1 MARAGTAL
9 LLAALLAA
17 PAAAAT
23 DGLAGLINALRTQGC
38 GDESPQPALRPD
50 ERLDRVADALA
61 AGNALKPSL
70 AAAGYLASRVAT
82 LAVAGAN
89 EAAMAQMVAKS
100 GCADLADPGYRDVGI
115 ALRGRSAWIL
125 LALPLEA
132 PAAADASGVGQRVL
146 ALVNEARG
154 GKRRCGR
161 QRFDAAPPLAG
172 SASLDAAALAHAED
186 MASHSRLGHAGSDGS
201 TAGER
206 AARAGY
212 RWRLVGENVASGQST
227 PEQVVAD
234 WLDSP
239 HHCANLMDPAYADM
253 GVGYAAGPGDVYW
266 AQLFGTPQP

>member
-1 MARAGTAL
+1 VAL

-17 PAAAAT
+17 PAAGAA
-23 DGLAGLINALRTQGC
+23 DGLADRINTLRTRGC
-38 GDESPQPALRPD
+38 GGESPQPALRHD

-61 AGNALKPSL
+61 AGNALENAL
-70 AAAGYLASRVAT
+70 AAAGYRASRVAT
-82 LAVAGAN
+82 LEVTGAN
-89 EAAMAQMVAKS
+89 DAAMAMTLAKS
-100 GCADLADPGYRDVGI
+100 GCGDLADPGYRDVGT
-115 ALRGRSAWIL
+115 ALRGPSAWIL

-132 PAAADASGVGQRVL
+132 PAAADPAGVGHPLQAQVKH
-146 ALVNEARG
+146 ARG
-154 GKRRCGR
+154 EKRRCGR
-161 QRFDAAPPLAG
+161 QKFDAAPPLAA
-172 SASLDAAALAHAED
+172 SAALDAAALAHAED
-186 MASHSRLGHAGSDGS
+186 MASHSLLGHAGSDGS

-239 HHCANLMDPAYADM
+239 HHCANLMDPAYAEM
-253 GVGYAAGPGDVYW
+253 GVGYAAGPGDVFW

>member
-1 MARAGTAL
+1 MTRAGTTL
-9 LLAALLAA
+9 LLACLLAA
-17 PAAAAT
+17 PAAGAT
-23 DGLAGLINALRTQGC
+23 DGLADRVNALRTQGC
-38 GDESPQPALRPD
+38 GDESPQPSLRRD
-50 ERLDRVADALA
+50 ERLDRAAEALA

-82 LAVAGAN
+82 LEVTGASD
-89 EAAMAQMVAKS
+89 AAMEKTLAKNAC
-100 GCADLADPGYRDVGI
+100 GDLADAGYRDYGI
-115 ALRGRSAWIL
+115 ALRGHSAWIL

-154 GKRRCGR
+154 EKRRCGR
-161 QRFDAAPPLAG
+161 QRFDPAPPLTA

-227 PEQVVAD
+227 AEQVVAD

-239 HHCANLMDPAYADM
+239 HHCANLMDPAYAEM

>member
-1 MARAGTAL
+1 MTRAAITQ
-9 LLAALLAA
+9 LLACLLAA

-23 DGLAGLINALRTQGC
+23 DDLADRVNALRTQGC
-38 GDESPQPALRPD
+38 GDESPQPALRRD
-50 ERLDRVADALA
+50 ERLDRVANALA
-61 AGNALKPSL
+61 AGNAVKPSL
-70 AAAGYLASRVAT
+70 AAAGYLASRIAT
-82 LAVAGAN
+82 LEVTGASD
-89 EAAMAQMVAKS
+89 AAMAKSLAKS

-115 ALRGRSAWIL
+115 ALRGRSAWVL

-132 PAAADASGVGQRVL
+132 PVAADSAGVGQRVL

-154 GKRRCGR
+154 EKRRCGR
-161 QRFDAAPPLAG
+161 QRFDAAPPLAP
-172 SASLDAAALAHAED
+172 SALLDDAARAHAED

-227 PEQVVAD
+227 AEQVVAD

-239 HHCANLMDPAYADM
+239 HHCANLMDPAYAEM
-253 GVGYAAGPGDVYW
+253 GVGFAAGAADVYW

>member
-1 MARAGTAL
+1 VARAGTTL

-17 PAAAAT
+17 RAAGAT
-23 DGLAGLINALRTQGC
+23 DGLADHVNALRTRGC
-38 GDESPQPALRPD
+38 DGEASQPALRRD
-50 ERLDRVADALA
+50 ERLDRAADALA
-61 AGNALKPSL
+61 TGGELKPSL

-82 LAVAGAN
+82 LEVTGAN
-89 EAAMAQMVAKS
+89 DAAMEKTLAKNAC
-100 GCADLADPGYRDVGI
+100 GELADPGYRDFGI
-115 ALRGRSAWIL
+115 ARRGRSAWIL

-132 PAAADASGVGQRVL
+132 PPAADASGVGQRVL
-146 ALVNEARG
+146 VLDNEARG
-154 GKRRCGR
+154 EKRRCGR
-161 QRFDAAPPLAG
+161 RRFDPAPPLVA
-172 SASLDAAALAHAED
+172 SAALDAAALAHAED

-239 HHCANLMDPAYADM
+239 HHCANLMDPAYAEM
-253 GVGYAAGPGDVYW
+253 GVGYAAGPGDVFW